1 MIRSAMAALA
11 TALATALLATVLAGS
26 AAAQFPNM
34 CKSYPADWTLS
45 LIEYPDN
52 WLTIVHGPSDY
63 ADPLC
68 SRYLVDVKPTLGHDV
83 ILKAGYTD
91 DWTGTFV
98 GDGES
103 VPLSQADCSN
113 YRQAVAVYRRIYNPL
128 NDTGTTLVASSTFKG
143 GWVQPFDYGAV
154 AHCRLELESGNSLSE
169 LQHHKAS
176 PTFPTVFRV
185 AVNARIGSEWKRVK
199 VSASQ

>member
-52 WLTIVHGPSDY
+52 WLRIVHGPSDY

-68 SRYLVDVKPTLGHDV
+68 SRYLLDVKPTLGHDV
-83 ILKAGYTD
+83 ILKAATPTSGPGRSSATA
-91 DWTGTFV
+91 
-98 GDGES
+98 S
-103 VPLSQADCSN
+103 RCRS
-113 YRQAVAVYRRIYNPL
+113 RRR
-128 NDTGTTLVASSTFKG
+128 TARTTAKRSPSIAASTT
-143 GWVQPFDYGAV
+143 
-154 AHCRLELESGNSLSE
+154 R
-169 LQHHKAS
+169 
-176 PTFPTVFRV
+176 
-185 AVNARIGSEWKRVK
+185 
-199 VSASQ
+199 